1 MIQGNAA
8 QPKVSIVVPVYNSK
22 QYLAR
27 CLDSLLGQ
35 TVSEIE
41 VVLVD
46 DGSTDGSSLTC
57 DGWADIDSRIRV
69 IHKENGGLSDARNC
83 GALAARAPYIAFIDS
98 DDSVDLDFC
107 ESLLRDIEATGA
119 DIATCDVVDVEDG
132 CELPDHIDAS
142 HRTVEVVTPV
152 GALRAS
158 ITSGLP
164 RIWVPTRLY
173 KKELFDNGF
182 LFPVGKTYED
192 AATIVEIFGS
202 ASSISVSTPSSIII
216 AIVRGALP
224 RNLTLQRRM
233 ILLMRGSTPR
243 QWRAKCIRSSKKTWT
258 FAFIGRDASFLTE

>member
-1 MIQGNAA
+1 MIQSNAA

-83 GALAARAPYIAFIDS
+83 GALAARAPYIAFVDS

-107 ESLLRDIEATGA
+107 ESLLHDIEATGA

-152 GALRAS
+152 EALRAS
-158 ITSGLP
+158 IASSLP
-164 RIWVPTRLY
+164 RIWVPTRL
-173 KKELFDNGF
+173 LS
-182 LFPVGKTYED
+182 L
-192 AATIVEIFGS
+192 IHI
-202 ASSISVSTPSSIII
+202 
-216 AIVRGALP
+216 
-224 RNLTLQRRM
+224 
-233 ILLMRGSTPR
+233 
-243 QWRAKCIRSSKKTWT
+243 
-258 FAFIGRDASFLTE
+258 